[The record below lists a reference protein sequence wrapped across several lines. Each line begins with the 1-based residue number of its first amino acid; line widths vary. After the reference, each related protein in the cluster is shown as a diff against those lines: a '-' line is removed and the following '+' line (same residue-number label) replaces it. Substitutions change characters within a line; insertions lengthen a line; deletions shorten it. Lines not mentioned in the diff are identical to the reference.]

1 MVSLTYKIDSA
12 LAPEKSNNKPDN
24 QLTVVYNA
32 RVDSLLNELTQSAK
46 NSTIT
51 NFTAD
56 WMLFM
61 DDLNSKMFDKI
72 SF

>member
-1 MVSLTYKIDSA
+1 MIPVTYSNIRVS
-12 LAPEKSNNKPDN
+12 APEKSNNKADN
-24 QLTVVYNA
+24 QLVVVYNA
-32 RVDSLLNELTQSAK
+32 RVDYLLNELTQSAK
-46 NSTIT
+46 NLTIT
-51 NFTAD
+51 NITAD

>member
-1 MVSLTYKIDSA
+1 MIPVTYRNIRVS
-12 LAPEKSNNKPDN
+12 APEKSNNKADN
-24 QLTVVYNA
+24 QLVVVYNA

-46 NSTIT
+46 NLTIT
-51 NFTAD
+51 NITAD

>member
-1 MVSLTYKIDSA
+1 MTPLTYKINRISE
-12 LAPEKSNNKPDN
+12 PEQSYIEIDN
-24 QLTVVYNA
+24 QLVVVYNA
-32 RVDSLLNELTQSAK
+32 RVDSLLNELTHAAK